1 MFFDEIHIKPFIRY
15 REDHIIRNNVDQP
28 ETEAK
33 TFLALRVCCLM
44 GGSTFVARL
53 IPVHSLEHEFLSE
66 QLKQLLHIVHDCG
79 GFVDFLSDNCRC
91 ILRCLPI
98 WSQIYLIFFENSS
111 FYWSTDPVEARST
124 DLIEICKEELV
135 TTIKKAKLYYSSFY
149 PRNFEKQKDYLALDI
164 FNAKKFS
171 GTTTPWDDRHS
182 CLLRRLQSFGT
193 FFSLKVRTKT
203 NVCITLDGSNSKP
216 LMTQDWNT
224 YEKWSNTSNTTYKH
238 RIKSLTSD

>member
-15 REDHIIRNNVDQP
+15 REDHIIRNYVDQP

-33 TFLALRVCCLM
+33 TFLALMVCCLM

-149 PRNFEKQKDYLALDI
+149 STNFEKQKDYLALDI
-164 FNAKKFS
+164 FNAKIIQRNYYTVGWSTQLFI
-171 GTTTPWDDRHS
+171 
-182 CLLRRLQSFGT
+182 
-193 FFSLKVRTKT
+193 
-203 NVCITLDGSNSKP
+203 CITLDGSNSKP
-216 LMTQDWNT
+216 LMTGDWNT
-224 YEKWSNTSNTTYKH
+224 CEKWSNTSNTTYKH